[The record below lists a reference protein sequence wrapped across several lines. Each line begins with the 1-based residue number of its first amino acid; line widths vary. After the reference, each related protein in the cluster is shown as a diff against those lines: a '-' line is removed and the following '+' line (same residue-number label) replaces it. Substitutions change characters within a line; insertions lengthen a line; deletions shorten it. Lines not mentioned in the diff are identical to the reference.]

1 MKLQRNEVLDVL
13 IKVIQEIQLTIV
25 DDPEPIGEETVPIGN
40 LCEFDSLVSVE
51 ATVNTFEALGLLEP
65 SCTSIFISK
74 DSKALSLGKV
84 ADRILKLASKRK

>member
-1 MKLQRNEVLDVL
+1 MKLQRKDVLDVL
-13 IKVIQEIQLTIV
+13 VEVIQEIQQV
-25 DDPEPIGEETVPIGN
+25 VADDPEPINEETVPIGN

-51 ATVNTFEALGLLEP
+51 ATVNAFDALGLVGP

-74 DSKALSLGKV
+74 DSKALSLGQV